1 MRMTEEKKKL
11 SFGGGLL
18 IYITVMLTLIFVVLA
33 VWWHYLSCFEAARCE
48 GMMDVYMSRELER
61 DLADE
66 IEKYAQETAASYQ
79 SQSEIVGI
87 LSEALSGDAWHYVE
101 QRGSEPPAYTLY
113 CGEIPVGESVLSY
126 GKTSPMSMGFTVWEQ
141 PKSTFDFA
149 QFGKSITVTVPY
161 GCTVYVCGEAVSE
174 DLVTG
179 TIGLY
184 PQLEQFETLIPE
196 PNQLLVYEVDEI
208 FTDVAVEYSKGYVM
222 LKGQE
227 EDTYYAMP
235 ACDDTMAEQ
244 LIEYCKGFVRAYVD
258 YSANLTSLWAFQQF
272 LVVDSALYNEVT
284 AQSDNMAWNDGV
296 NAEVQTV
303 EIKNF
308 AYYGNVITCDASY
321 ITTRDDGDRSE
332 TMSILLVNTD
342 IGWRV
347 IHMEVG

>member
-1 MRMTEEKKKL
+1 MTEGKKKL

-18 IYITVMLTLIFVVLA
+18 IYITVMLTLIFVALA
-33 VWWHYLSCFEAARCE
+33 VWWHYLSCFEAGRYE
-48 GMMDVYMSRELER
+48 GVMDVYMTNVLEQELVE
-61 DLADE
+61 A
-66 IEKYAQETAASYQ
+66 IEVYANDRAAGYQ
-79 SQSEIVGI
+79 TQGEIVSV
-87 LSEALSGDAWHYVE
+87 LTEALSGDEWHYALRE
-101 QRGSEPPAYTLY
+101 GSDPPAFTLY
-113 CGEIPVGESVLSY
+113 CGDAVVGEAVMEAK
-126 GKTSPMSMGFTVWEQ
+126 GHSPMSMGFDAWEN
-141 PKSTFDFA
+141 PESTFDFA
-149 QFGKSITVTVPY
+149 QFGQTVRITVPY
-161 GCTVYVCGEAVSE
+161 GCTVYLCGEAVSE
-174 DLVTG
+174 DCVTG

-184 PQLEQFETLIPE
+184 PQLEQFEALIPE
-196 PNQLLVYEVDEI
+196 PNQLLVYEVGEL
-208 FTDVAVEYSKGYVM
+208 FTDVSVEYSKGYVM
-222 LKGQE
+222 LKGSE
-227 EDTYYAMP
+227 AGEYYAMP

-296 NAEVQTV
+296 NAVVQTV

-321 ITTRDDGDRSE
+321 TTTRDDGDRSE

-347 IHMEVG
+347 IHMKVG